1 MNLFWNQF
9 YFFQIK
15 ANFNVFGIEYWI
27 LNRILNNVLFVIEGK
42 TISTRYEIILYN
54 VVSQWPI
61 VLARLLINKDKEKIP
76 KREN

>member
-1 MNLFWNQF
+1 M
-9 YFFQIK
+9 
-15 ANFNVFGIEYWI
+15 FGIEYWI